1 MQTKEFTIV
10 VIAAVLAT
18 GCGKSSKTN
27 EEGPAV
33 IGLDIADAQVC
44 NIATDQL
51 IPLETTDSSLL
62 YDICDLIPTKNTWI
76 VRSRN
81 YLRVYDKNTGKYLY
95 DISRVGHG
103 AGEYI
108 SIEQCA
114 NSNDTLRILDGE
126 QRCILEFLT
135 DGTFLGKSIDF
146 KEIDVENFLPA
157 NYAVESPDRSKYYL
171 ITKYNG
177 GYPEPFDQY
186 AVITKEGQFVKHVP
200 GRKLLD
206 GSFTPDRMF
215 TDYEHNRVLA
225 WDQLRDTLFTVSE
238 DSVRP
243 LYVFDFGKN
252 KFPVESQS
260 KSEFY
265 LRTQDFISNEGD
277 VPYASFIKYYQVE
290 GDNLYFSFIS
300 CTDKGGTTVPYLAVV
315 NEKNR
320 DVKILHFESE
330 DKLYQ
335 QEAFFHVF
343 NDSIIISVADKGNV
357 EKNPLLLVKPLDSL

>member
-1 MQTKEFTIV
+1 MQTKGFTIV
-10 VIAAVLAT
+10 AIAAVLAT

-44 NIATDQL
+44 NISTDQL

-62 YDICDLIPTKNTWI
+62 YDICDLIPAKDSWI

-81 YLRVYDKNTGKYLY
+81 YLRAYDKNTGKYLY

-103 AGEYI
+103 SGEYI

-114 NSNDTLRILDGE
+114 YSDDTLRILDGG

-186 AVITKEGQFVKHVP
+186 AVITKEGKFVKHVP

-215 TDYEHNRVLA
+215 TDYEHDRVLA

-243 LYVFDFGKN
+243 LYVFDFGEN

-265 LRTQDFISNEGD
+265 FRTQDFISNEGD

-290 GDNLYFSFIS
+290 GDNLYFSFYKA
-300 CTDKGGTTVPYLAVV
+300 TGKDTGTCYLAIV
-315 NEKNR
+315 NEQNHNT
-320 DVKILHFESE
+320 KILHFESE
-330 DKLYQ
+330 DGRLQ
-335 QEAFFHVF
+335 QQPFFKVYDGKVAIAV
-343 NDSIIISVADKGNV
+343 NDVENV
-357 EKNPLLLVKPLDSL
+357 DKNPMLLVKSLSAL